1 VALDPAASAG
11 SDNEYAMS
19 LGRLGVMISRHTHH
33 LTWVSDASGPQVFAG
48 RTNAAVRGAA
58 VRRTLCS
65 RSTEAE

>member
-1 VALDPAASAG
+1 
-11 SDNEYAMS
+11 MS
-19 LGRLGVMISRHTHH
+19 LGRLGVMISRHTRH